1 MVRIMLRLT
10 IEIEQPAKPLEWNFE
25 VTSEAASKKKKKA
38 RLTWSFEV
46 TEPSEIPPKSTTS
59 STPHH
64 AGPNPKKQAKPMAC
78 PTVTVKAQLTLAS
91 TWNCLLQWFMLVC
104 FKKLLVRD
112 L

>member
-25 VTSEAASKKKKKA
+25 VTSKAASKKKKKA

-46 TEPSEIPPKSTTS
+46 TKPSEIPPKSTTS

-64 AGPNPKKQAKPMAC
+64 AGPNPKKQAKPMPNC
-78 PTVTVKAQLTLAS
+78 DRQGS
-91 TWNCLLQWFMLVC
+91 TDTGFHVELPAAVVYARLLQETVGGA
-104 FKKLLVRD
+104 
-112 L
+112 